1 MHFEFH
7 NSYIIVIYLQSA
19 TSLIVHVCL
28 LRKEIFKI
36 DNGFLNFLINVFEGW
51 YCPVFEEK
59 LGLVIED
66 YSSHCLECPEVYD
79 SYNSSKCKIII
90 YIYNFPRSSNAFQF
104 INSITNV
111 LLVTF
116 HISYNLARLGVC

>member
-1 MHFEFH
+1 M
-7 NSYIIVIYLQSA
+7 

-51 YCPVFEEK
+51 HCPVFEEK
-59 LGLVIED
+59 IGLVIED
-66 YSSHCLECPEVYD
+66 YSSHCLECPKVYD

-90 YIYNFPRSSNAFQF
+90 YIYNFPTSSNAFQF

-116 HISYNLARLGVC
+116 HISNNLARLGVC

>member
-1 MHFEFH
+1 MLALKKGVICIEFLAIYPQNALWVS

-90 YIYNFPRSSNAFQF
+90 YIYIIFLEVQTRF
-104 INSITNV
+104 
-111 LLVTF
+111 
-116 HISYNLARLGVC
+116 NL